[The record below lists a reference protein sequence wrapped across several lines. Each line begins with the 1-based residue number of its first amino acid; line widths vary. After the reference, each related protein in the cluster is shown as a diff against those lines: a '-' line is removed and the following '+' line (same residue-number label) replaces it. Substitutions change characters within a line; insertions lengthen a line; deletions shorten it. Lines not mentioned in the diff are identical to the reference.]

1 MDKQE
6 KLFQFIDW
14 SEIEKMVSRVSGVKL
29 EVRYLKAYVYH
40 PYNPSDNF
48 KAVYDDE
55 LVGYESEIVNMVT
68 KDGGLL
74 SEECFSIPF
83 YKVMSGNKKSIMA
96 YALINVPISMVE
108 ESLTGDIV
116 DIDEMMGDRRGYNDR
131 LQSNERRFFEHLNG
145 EYHGSI

>member
-6 KLFQFIDW
+6 KLFQLIDW
-14 SEIEKMVSRVSGVKL
+14 SEIEKIVSQVSDVKL
-29 EVRYLKAYVYH
+29 EVKYLKAYVYH
-40 PYNPSDNF
+40 PSNASDNF

-74 SEECFSIPF
+74 SEECFTIPF
-83 YKVMSGNKKSIMA
+83 HKVMSGNKISIMV
-96 YALINVPISMVE
+96 YALINVPVSMIE
-108 ESLTGDIV
+108 KSLTGDII

-131 LQSNERRFFEHLNG
+131 LQSNERRFFEHLKG
-145 EYHGSI
+145 EYRGR

>member
-6 KLFQFIDW
+6 KLFQLIDW
-14 SEIEKMVSRVSGVKL
+14 SEIEKKVSRDAGVELHVK
-29 EVRYLKAYVYH
+29 YLKAFVYH
-40 PYNPSDNF
+40 PLNASDNF

-55 LVGYESEIVNMVT
+55 LVGYESQTVNILT
-68 KDGGLL
+68 KDRGLF
-74 SEECFSIPF
+74 SEECFNVPF
-83 YKVMSGNKKSIMA
+83 HKVMSGNKISIMS
-96 YALINVPISMVE
+96 YALLNIPVSMIE
-108 ESLTGDIV
+108 KSLTGDII

>member
-6 KLFQFIDW
+6 KLFQLIDW
-14 SEIEKMVSRVSGVKL
+14 SEIEKIVSQVSDVKL
-29 EVRYLKAYVYH
+29 EVKYLKAYVYH
-40 PYNPSDNF
+40 PSNASDNF

-74 SEECFSIPF
+74 SEECFTIPF
-83 YKVMSGNKKSIMA
+83 HKVMSGNKISIMA
-96 YALINVPISMVE
+96 YALINVPVSMIE
-108 ESLTGDIV
+108 KSLTGDII

-131 LQSNERRFFEHLNG
+131 LQSNERRFFEHLKG
-145 EYHGSI
+145 EYRGG